1 MSKWLENLQIDFL
14 SSGEQVFA
22 DFFSSPTGGLLDS
35 SLLYTKSLAFR
46 KAYRARLKK
55 EEKHFDAQYQLY
67 LIMFAFEYWEQHGI
81 EKDDLID
88 GGDFSPQGQLMY
100 AIMEALDSFSC
111 YFFDKTLTEE
121 EYKTFLSLQKSFYGK
136 YVSPKE
142 LKEYQTSLE
151 REGC

>member
-1 MSKWLENLQIDFL
+1 MPKWLENLQIDFL

-46 KAYRARLKK
+46 KAYRARLEK

-88 GGDFSPQGQLMY
+88 GGDFSPQGCLMY

-121 EYKTFLSLQKSFYGK
+121 EYKAFLSLQKSFYSK

-142 LKEYQTSLE
+142 LKEYQISLE

>member
-1 MSKWLENLQIDFL
+1 
-14 SSGEQVFA
+14 
-22 DFFSSPTGGLLDS
+22 
-35 SLLYTKSLAFR
+35 
-46 KAYRARLKK
+46 
-55 EEKHFDAQYQLY
+55 
-67 LIMFAFEYWEQHGI
+67 MFAFEYWEQHGI

-88 GGDFSPQGQLMY
+88 GGDFSPQGRLMY
-100 AIMEALDSFSC
+100 ATMEVLDSFSC

-121 EYKTFLSLQKSFYGK
+121 EYKTFLSLKKSFYAK